1 VFNVSIQPR
10 KQRKILY
17 TAPPHLRNKFL
28 HAHLSNELRER
39 YHRRSIRVKKGDSV
53 IVIRGD
59 SKGHEGKVVRVDTER
74 GFVYIEGLTMK
85 DSRGRTVL
93 KPVHVSKIIITKL
106 DLSDEKRQAKIEA
119 LGKAV
124 ANTQTNEKVGEK
136 P

>member
-1 VFNVSIQPR
+1 MSAQPR

-17 TAPPHLRNKFL
+17 TAPSHLRSKFL
-28 HAHLSNELRER
+28 HAHLSKELRER
-39 YHRRSIRVKKGDSV
+39 YHRRSIRVRKGDNV
-53 IVIRGD
+53 IVVRGD

-93 KPVHVSKIIITKL
+93 KPIHASKIIITKL
-106 DLSDEKRQAKIEA
+106 DLSDERRRAKLEA
-119 LGKAV
+119 LEKAV
-124 ANTQTNEKVGEK
+124 VNTQTNEKAGEK